1 MEFSRGNPCILRHDL
16 PPPSSNDIPVAKGAT
31 PGDRAVGMSP
41 CITLE
46 GWKTYEEIWNRFL
59 IHIPQF

>member
-46 GWKTYEEIWNRFL
+46 KDGKPMKKYGTGS
-59 IHIPQF
+59 